1 MKTGLTLLP
10 LNKVRKSGLT
20 LLPLNKVK
28 EDWFNFTVKLSQSSF
43 TLFKGSKVKLVFL
56 YFISR

>member
-28 EDWFNFTVKLSQSSF
+28 EDWFNFT
-43 TLFKGSKVKLVFL
+43 TLIYSKGRLV
-56 YFISR
+56 